1 MTEILA
7 QVFGV
12 YALVAGFGLL
22 IRPGWAKDILDSIE
36 NYAAMSYLMGAIVL
50 MGGTAI
56 ILTHNIWPSMSE
68 DFWPEIAITIIG
80 WAAAIEGA
88 IMLIYPPLLMGF
100 SKKLVPNDIFIRLFA
115 LGTMIFGAALIWL

>member
-1 MTEILA
+1 MTELLA
-7 QVFGV
+7 SVFGI

-22 IRPGWAKDILDSIE
+22 IRPGWAKEILDSIE

-56 ILTHNIWPSMSE
+56 ILTHNIWTG
-68 DFWPEIAITIIG
+68 WPEIPISLIG

-100 SKKLVPNDIFIRLFA
+100 SRKLVPNNVFIRLFA
-115 LGTMIFGAALIWL
+115 LFTMAFGAALIWL